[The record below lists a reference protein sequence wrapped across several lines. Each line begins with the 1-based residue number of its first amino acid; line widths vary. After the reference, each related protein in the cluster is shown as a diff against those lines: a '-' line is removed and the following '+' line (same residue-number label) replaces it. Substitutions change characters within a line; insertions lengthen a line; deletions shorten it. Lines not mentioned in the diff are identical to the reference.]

1 MLLNRGAY
9 GQYRFFSEETFEQM
23 LPRKLTIELGPDA
36 TKTFGFG
43 LDGQPK
49 KFGHGAASAATFS
62 VDVDQKLVVIMTR
75 NKMGKNQGKYGGK
88 FMEAITASL
97 EPLK

>member
-1 MLLNRGAY
+1 MPARMTELAEAGASLNQIRAHLA
-9 GQYRFFSEETFEQM
+9 
-23 LPRKLTIELGPDA
+23 LPEPE
-36 TKTFGFG
+36 GFG

-88 FMEAITASL
+88 FWDALRAGIDRQ
-97 EPLK
+97 P